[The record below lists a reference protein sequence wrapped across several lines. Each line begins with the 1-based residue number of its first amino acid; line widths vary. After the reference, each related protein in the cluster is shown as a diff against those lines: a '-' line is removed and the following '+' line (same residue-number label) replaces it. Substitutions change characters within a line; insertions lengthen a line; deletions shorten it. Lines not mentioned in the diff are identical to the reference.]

1 MRLIGETKGT
11 TMTPL
16 SKAAQLLV
24 VAAALTSSASQVFAR
39 GGGGAATHP
48 VTTTSTKST
57 TPTGTGSGANNAR
70 TIQSKA
76 KACRYHHCVTVPRQ
90 GTTPAGGNGGPD
102 HGGVDNPAL
111 HPK

>member
-1 MRLIGETKGT
+1 MK
-11 TMTPL
+11 PL
-16 SKAAQLLV
+16 SKAVLLLAV
-24 VAAALTSSASQVFAR
+24 TAALTLSAGHAFAR
-39 GGGGAATHP
+39 SGGGHPTQVKTSGTSTTPSSTGSGGGGT
-48 VTTTSTKST
+48 
-57 TPTGTGSGANNAR
+57 R
-70 TIQSKA
+70 SKA